1 MLWQEDR
8 VKLGQSFLFITQN
21 LKKQQERFNWNK
33 PYQTIVSKLMIYP
46 LIVKEMTL
54 NTGWTISQAHDCE
67 ISCCVPLQRY
77 IS

>member
-54 NTGWTISQAHDCE
+54 NTGWTIS
-67 ISCCVPLQRY
+67 
-77 IS
+77 